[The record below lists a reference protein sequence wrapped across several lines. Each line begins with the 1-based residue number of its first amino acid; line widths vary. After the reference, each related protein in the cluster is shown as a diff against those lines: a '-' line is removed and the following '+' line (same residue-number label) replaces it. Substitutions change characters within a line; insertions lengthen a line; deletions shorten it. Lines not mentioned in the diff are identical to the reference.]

1 MVLMHI
7 APFNLCYVFNQIYA
21 EAMKYY
27 IIMHYAIL
35 PIKTKFDLI
44 KNGNFTNSFWS
55 FSAHLCWSKLEATV
69 QSIFGPRPASPRPIW
84 MLTSSI
90 EYCQDWRRG
99 GREVKGTRE
108 SFDLCPQS
116 TLTQDRHQKNNTISE
131 TALKNKHKRR
141 WYSRSVKWLW
151 SIFVNLHLKSILSLG
166 GQELEQCILPNFPK
180 PILVKG
186 KRGVSYRPASHLRA
200 TT

>member
-27 IIMHYAIL
+27 IMMHYAIL

-44 KNGNFTNSFWS
+44 KNGNFLEPFCTSLLIKVGSNSSINIWTQTS
-55 FSAHLCWSKLEATV
+55 FSPPHLNANKFHWVLSGLAEGREGSERN
-69 QSIFGPRPASPRPIW
+69 QGIIW
-84 MLTSSI
+84 PLSSI
-90 EYCQDWRRG
+90 ALDPG
-99 GREVKGTRE
+99 
-108 SFDLCPQS
+108 S
-116 TLTQDRHQKNNTISE
+116 TQKNNTISE
-131 TALKNKHKRR
+131 TALINKHKRR

>member
-55 FSAHLCWSKLEATV
+55 LSAHLCWSKLEATV

-99 GREVKGTRE
+99 GREVKE
-108 SFDLCPQS
+108 IIWIIWPLSSIDLDPGS
-116 TLTQDRHQKNNTISE
+116 TPKNNTISE